1 LTREFESPVPPANP
15 WLEATHTVG
24 EQDQT
29 LPPLPPCVLLSP
41 RPEHSVNSFTTDHDT
56 LPSSQQNQ
64 PSHQA
69 DDRSPDEK
77 GCPKC
82 SLKFRRQCDLNS
94 HLKTHD
100 IYVCPICDTHL
111 RYSKDFAKDKK
122 RHEESKTHQ
131 RKLGGKG
138 SMKYTCPVV
147 WCSKGMLRKENLN
160 RHIKSQHPGQPLL

>member
-1 LTREFESPVPPANP
+1 LTRETEFSVPPANP

-24 EQDQT
+24 EQDQN

-41 RPEHSVNSFTTDHDT
+41 QPERSIKPFTTSHNT
-56 LPSSQQNQ
+56 LSSSQQDQ
-64 PSHQA
+64 PPHQA

-77 GCPKC
+77 CCPKC

-111 RYSKDFAKDKK
+111 RYSKDFVKDKK
-122 RHEESKTHQ
+122 RHEDSKNFVRFAHGKYIK
-131 RKLGGKG
+131 KLLWIISYILK
-138 SMKYTCPVV
+138 
-147 WCSKGMLRKENLN
+147 N
-160 RHIKSQHPGQPLL
+160 I